1 MSLFRVEGI
10 AKVFG
15 NFAALRNATADFYPG
30 KMYIIT
36 GENGAGKSTLLRII
50 AGLLPATRGKVLRE
64 NVPQT
69 AFGLMAHATM
79 LYDELSGMENLRYF
93 GALYGATETLC
104 EAAMR
109 TVGLDP
115 TLERPV
121 GKYSQGMRQ
130 RLALARAIMHQ
141 PKLLLLDEPF
151 SNLDVQSAAAMVQVL
166 SRLRDQG
173 MCVLIVT
180 HQAGLLTDTADTRL
194 HIEAGIMHEVPV
206 RTRTE
211 VLQ

>member
-64 NVPQT
+64 NVPQN

-79 LYDELSGMENLRYF
+79 LYDELSGMENLRCF
-93 GALYGATETLC
+93 GALYGATEAQC

-115 TLERPV
+115 KLERAV

-130 RLALARAIMHQ
+130 RLALARAIMHE

-151 SNLDVQSAAAMVQVL
+151 SNLDVQSATAMVQVL
-166 SRLRDQG
+166 SQLRDAG

-180 HQAGLLTDTADTRL
+180 HQVGLLTDAADMRM
-194 HIEAGIMHEVPV
+194 HIEAGIMREVPV
-206 RTRTE
+206 RTRAE